1 MKLKTIG
8 LIGLLPLTLAAH
20 AADVATA
27 AGAAAPQPPAR
38 GPAPQPPARGP
49 ALALAVEAAQKA
61 LETCKALDQKISVS
75 VLDSGSVLKV
85 LLASDGA
92 APRGVQSSTNKA
104 ITALAFNAASSK
116 VGELAKTDLAI
127 AEKLAANPNFN
138 SRAGAVLI
146 KVGNDVIGAIGV
158 GGAKGSEKD
167 EACAIAGLEKIQNKL
182 S

>member
-1 MKLKTIG
+1 MKLKTLG
-8 LIGLLPLTLAAH
+8 LIGLLPLSVAAH
-20 AADVATA
+20 AADVATPA
-27 AGAAAPQPPAR
+27 APAAAPATA
-38 GPAPQPPARGP
+38 PAPQPPARGP

-116 VGELAKTDLAI
+116 VGELAKTDPVI

-146 KVGNDVIGAIGV
+146 KVGNEVIGAIGV

>member
-1 MKLKTIG
+1 MKLNS
-8 LIGLLPLTLAAH
+8 LCLLGLLPLALACSAT
-20 AADVATA
+20 DVAPA
-27 AGAAAPQPPAR
+27 APAAAPAPVPAAR
-38 GPAPQPPARGP
+38 GPS
-49 ALALAVEAAQKA
+49 LALAVEAAQQA
-61 LETCKALDQKISVS
+61 LATCKALDQKISVS
-75 VLDSGSVLKV
+75 VLDSGSALKV

-92 APRGVQSSTNKA
+92 APRGVQSSQNKA

-116 VGELAKTDLAI
+116 VGELAKTDTAV
-127 AEKLAANPNFN
+127 ADKLAANPNYN

-146 KVGNDVIGAIGV
+146 KVGNEVIGAIGV